1 METAR
6 IRIDAL
12 SRDLTDLTDSG
23 LAVVSPCQGVILR
36 LHLAA
41 AGALVREGEM
51 ISEIA
56 CKGEQLQA
64 EFQVPQ
70 AGLPLIRPGQAV
82 KLLYDAFPYQRYG
95 VRFGTVRWV
104 GPSGVTSRDS
114 SAFRVL
120 VDLADDSIKV
130 KGQSR
135 ALQAGMGGMAHVV
148 VGRRTLVS
156 YAVEPIR
163 AIRENM
169 RDSPP

>member
-1 METAR
+1 
-6 IRIDAL
+6 
-12 SRDLTDLTDSG
+12 
-23 LAVVSPCQGVILR
+23 
-36 LHLAA
+36 
-41 AGALVREGEM
+41 
-51 ISEIA
+51 
-56 CKGEQLQA
+56 
-64 EFQVPQ
+64 
-70 AGLPLIRPGQAV
+70 V

-104 GPSGVTSRDS
+104 GPSGVTNRDS
-114 SAFRVL
+114 SGFRVL

-135 ALQAGMGGMAHVV
+135 ALQAGMGGLAHVV